1 MTLYTQALTYA
12 INNIDSLC
20 YFFEKEIEKQ
30 LKNKQHLT
38 DCSYFTLSLSL
49 NCNNNH
55 FVPQVTESGDTE
67 YQSTFNYNQIIL
79 TEDCLSNI
87 KEDSD
92 YAWQLKDSFLES
104 LNKINDYDQQADQAN
119 TDQKGVII
127 TPKTTESLSAVI
139 LTKLGRDPY
148 DIAEKYANVDYEAN
162 KNVPSLQSLITYY
175 QLIFDQPASI
185 FARTHSLKTLNDL
198 LPELS
203 IGYKEE

>member
-12 INNIDSLC
+12 INNIDNLC
-20 YFFEKEIEKQ
+20 YYFETEIEKQ
-30 LKNKQHLT
+30 FEKKTHLT
-38 DCSYFTLSLSL
+38 DCTYFTLALSL
-49 NCNNNH
+49 ENNRFIPHVIKLSN
-55 FVPQVTESGDTE
+55 TE
-67 YQSTFNYNQIIL
+67 YQSAFNYNQIIL
-79 TEDCLSNI
+79 IEDYLKNI
-87 KEDSD
+87 KGDPD
-92 YAWQLKDSFLES
+92 YAWQLKDSFLQS
-104 LNKINDYDQQADQAN
+104 LDDIKELDQKADQAS

-127 TPKTTESLSAVI
+127 TPETTESLSNI

-203 IGYKEE
+203 IGYKGE

>member
-12 INNIDSLC
+12 INNIDNLC
-20 YFFEKEIEKQ
+20 YYFETEIEKQ
-30 LKNKQHLT
+30 LEEKKHLT
-38 DCSYFTLSLSL
+38 DRTYFTLSLSL
-49 NCNNNH
+49 ENSR
-55 FVPQVTESGDTE
+55 FVPHVTKLGDTE
-67 YQSTFNYNQIIL
+67 YQSAFNYNRIIL
-79 TEDCLSNI
+79 TEDYLSNI
-87 KEDSD
+87 KGDPD
-92 YAWQLKDSFLES
+92 YAWQLKESFLNS
-104 LNKINDYDQQADQAN
+104 LDEIKDYDQEADQADTN
-119 TDQKGVII
+119 QKGTTI
-127 TPKTTESLSAVI
+127 TTDTTESLSDI

-203 IGYKEE
+203 ISYKGK

>member
-12 INNIDSLC
+12 INNIDNLC
-20 YFFEKEIEKQ
+20 YYFETEIEKQ
-30 LKNKQHLT
+30 LEEKTHLT
-38 DCSYFTLSLSL
+38 DCTYFTLSLSL
-49 NCNNNH
+49 ENSQ
-55 FVPQVTESGDTE
+55 FVPHVIKLSDTE
-67 YQSTFNYNQIIL
+67 YQSAFNYNQIIL
-79 TEDCLSNI
+79 IEDYLKNI
-87 KEDSD
+87 KGDPD
-92 YAWQLKDSFLES
+92 YAWQLKDSFLQS
-104 LNKINDYDQQADQAN
+104 LDEIKDYDQQADQAD
-119 TDQKGVII
+119 TDQKETTI
-127 TPKTTESLSAVI
+127 TTDTTESLSDI

-203 IGYKEE
+203 ISYKRE